1 MNKSVIMTPV
11 LRFTPIMLE
20 EISKWECSKYNTNFF
35 ASPQIDEESPFFEM
49 TPQSLLS
56 SQFEIV
62 VVMEGVTEETGNT
75 VQARQ
80 LIRPEFQEE
89 SDEIYRVGLK

>member
-1 MNKSVIMTPV
+1 MRHNLIGYEPE
-11 LRFTPIMLE
+11 PQC
-20 EISKWECSKYNTNFF
+20 CSINTYFNSFP
-35 ASPQIDEESPFFEM
+35 SPQIDEESPFFEM

-80 LIRPEFQEE
+80 WLHPAFQEE
-89 SDEIYRVGLK
+89 FDGIYFCSSPKLR